1 MPQHLHKFM
10 AIDPGVNTGW
20 AYWGAKDT
28 IVPEDTGVFRA
39 PGFKE
44 RGLEQRLHF
53 MFKEF
58 TKLMEMYQ
66 PNFVVIE
73 STEDWGNQ
81 KSRVSSLSGA
91 LQLLSWLVGGYAAL
105 SPAFML
111 KLPREW
117 KGGLSAKALELRI
130 ARAFKKEW
138 LADGIVATDIKFI
151 EHTQE
156 AVGLGL
162 SVLEVL

>member
-1 MPQHLHKFM
+1 MQHLHKFM

-39 PGFKE
+39 PGPKE

-73 STEDWGNQ
+73 RTGATRSHASAPCPGL
-81 KSRVSSLSGA
+81 SSCCRG
-91 LQLLSWLVGGYAAL
+91 WWVDMRL
-105 SPAFML
+105 SPQRSCSSYLGSGRVDSM
-111 KLPREW
+111 PRLW
-117 KGGLSAKALELRI
+117 SCGSLGHSRRNGLLTVSWRQISSSSSIPKR
-130 ARAFKKEW
+130 
-138 LADGIVATDIKFI
+138 
-151 EHTQE
+151 Q
-156 AVGLGL
+156 
-162 SVLEVL
+162 